1 MNSKVDFQSSDE
13 IKQSSSDGNLSFD
26 ISSNSSF
33 TLSNSLD
40 YSNSLKSINSQDAL
54 DALRLSVGLSTTSGA
69 QDAFSYIA
77 ADINKDG
84 RVSAEDALLIL
95 KYSVGLEVDH
105 KAQWVFVDKNS
116 DLSAINK
123 NNVSYQDNISFA
135 NFSSDTTLSV
145 TGILLGDANDSYTG
159 IIA

>member
-1 MNSKVDFQSSDE
+1 MPLDPITTDNVNSKVDFQSSDE

-40 YSNSLKSINSQDAL
+40 YSNTLSQPIHRMRLKPSIICW
-54 DALRLSVGLSTTSGA
+54 LSTTSGA

-84 RVSAEDALLIL
+84 RVSAEDALLI
-95 KYSVGLEVDH
+95 
-105 KAQWVFVDKNS
+105 Q
-116 DLSAINK
+116 
-123 NNVSYQDNISFA
+123 NI
-135 NFSSDTTLSV
+135 L
-145 TGILLGDANDSYTG
+145 
-159 IIA
+159 